1 MRCPIPSLICKVG
14 QASLWSTILHS
25 HGNALDSL
33 RIYRAICW
41 EGTDRTGKVD
51 QKTFSAICKVCCIN
65 GPTIDMKIHNQSETA
80 GPRAY
85 PVEYYGIQVRERWS
99 QIRNLLTATMSRRRE
114 LKLA

>member
-1 MRCPIPSLICKVG
+1 MSMGCPIVFLICKVG

-25 HGNALDSL
+25 HGNVLDSL
-33 RIYRAICW
+33 RIYRAIRW

-85 PVEYYGIQVRERWS
+85 PV
-99 QIRNLLTATMSRRRE
+99 A
-114 LKLA
+114 